1 MLEIKT
7 PCPISMSSSFQEEH
21 LFFDIETTGLN
32 AKGSILYLIGIGKKE
47 NGSWNLIQLF
57 NEDGESEK
65 ELILRFFELIPK
77 NATLIHYNGTTFDL
91 PYLKTRCQQLSL
103 SFAPLET
110 LSHEDYYSYF
120 RPFKSLLSLPNGKQH
135 TLEKLTGFQRQDTL
149 SGKKLIE
156 HYFLYLKLQTK
167 QQEHLLLL
175 HNFDDLCGLMSLSSL
190 AHLKERFPLSKEQ
203 LEKATITCESSMI
216 SYSLPL
222 STAFS
227 NEQVIRLPF
236 EKEFFPF
243 LLKKRKDA
251 QPILSISPLEEAK
264 TLQEQLSFSVSE
276 NTLPMSQK
284 LSLLIQNKE
293 AEFCCPIFKGT
304 LKFFYPNY
312 KDYFFLPLEDTAI
325 HKSVASFV
333 DKDHKKKATADTCY
347 TKKEGVFLPV
357 FGSIS
362 SFTEH
367 SIPIFYESY
376 YHKQGWILYDSSF
389 SLPVQRIWV
398 ENLLEYFQILR
409 PNKR

>member
-7 PCPISMSSSFQEEH
+7 PCPISMPSSFHEEH

-47 NGSWNLIQLF
+47 NGSWNFIQLF
-57 NEDGESEK
+57 NEDSKSEK
-65 ELILRFFELIPK
+65 ELILRFFELLPK

-103 SFAPLET
+103 SFSPLET

-120 RPFKSLLSLPNGKQH
+120 RPFKTLLSLPNGKQH

-156 HYFLYLKLQTK
+156 QYFLYLKLQTK
-167 QQEHLLLL
+167 QQEQLLLL

-222 STAFS
+222 SIAFP
-227 NEQVIRLPF
+227 NDQVIHLPF
-236 EKEFFPF
+236 EKEFSPF
-243 LLKKRKDA
+243 LLKKRKK
-251 QPILSISPLEEAK
+251 PTTTLSLSPTKESQ
-264 TLQEQLSFSVSE
+264 TLQEQLPFSVLE
-276 NTLPMSQK
+276 NTLPINKK

-293 AEFCCPIFKGT
+293 AKFCCPIFKGT

-312 KDYFFLPLEDTAI
+312 KDYFYLPLEDTAI

-347 TKKEGVFLPV
+347 TKKDGVFLPI

-362 SFTEH
+362 AFMEH

-376 YHKQGWILYDSSF
+376 YHKQGWISYDSSF
-389 SLPVQRIWV
+389 PLQIQQLWI

-409 PNKR
+409 

>member
-7 PCPISMSSSFQEEH
+7 PCPISMSSSFHEEH

-47 NGSWNLIQLF
+47 NGSWNFIQLF
-57 NEDGESEK
+57 NEDGKSEK
-65 ELILRFFELIPK
+65 ELILRFFELLPK

-103 SFAPLET
+103 SFSPLET

-120 RPFKSLLSLPNGKQH
+120 RPFKTLLSLPNGKQH

-156 HYFLYLKLQTK
+156 QYFLYLKLQTK
-167 QQEHLLLL
+167 QQEQLLLL
-175 HNFDDLCGLMSLSSL
+175 HNFDDLCGLMSLSTL
-190 AHLKERFPLSKEQ
+190 FYLKDRFPLSKEQ
-203 LEKATITCESSMI
+203 LEKATITCESSTI

-222 STAFS
+222 SIAFP
-227 NEQVIRLPF
+227 NGKVIHLPF

-243 LLKKRKDA
+243 LLKKRKKT
-251 QPILSISPLEEAK
+251 PPNLSLSPVEESQ
-264 TLQEQLSFSVSE
+264 TLQGQLSFSVSE
-276 NTLPMSQK
+276 NTLPINKK
-284 LSLLIQNKE
+284 LSLLIQNQE
-293 AEFCCPIFKGT
+293 AKFCCPIFKGT

-312 KDYFFLPLEDTAI
+312 KDYFYLPLEDTAI

-347 TKKEGVFLPV
+347 TKKDGVFLPI

-362 SFTEH
+362 AFMEH

-376 YHKQGWILYDSSF
+376 YHKQGWISYDSSF
-389 SLPVQRIWV
+389 SLQMQQLWI

-409 PNKR
+409 

>member
-7 PCPISMSSSFQEEH
+7 PCPISMPSSFHEEH

-47 NGSWNLIQLF
+47 NGSWNFIQLF
-57 NEDGESEK
+57 NEDGKSEK
-65 ELILRFFELIPK
+65 ELILRFFELLPK

-103 SFAPLET
+103 SFSPLET

-120 RPFKSLLSLPNGKQH
+120 RPFKTLLSLPNGKQH

-156 HYFLYLKLQTK
+156 QYFLYLKLQTK
-167 QQEHLLLL
+167 QQEQLLLL
-175 HNFDDLCGLMSLSSL
+175 HNFDDLCGLMSLSTL
-190 AHLKERFPLSKEQ
+190 FYLKDRFPLSKEQ
-203 LEKATITCESSMI
+203 LEKATITCESSTI

-222 STAFS
+222 SIAFP
-227 NEQVIRLPF
+227 NDQVIHLPF
-236 EKEFFPF
+236 EKEFSPF
-243 LLKKRKDA
+243 LLKKRKK
-251 QPILSISPLEEAK
+251 PTTTLSLSPVEESQ
-264 TLQEQLSFSVSE
+264 TLQGQLSFSVSE
-276 NTLPMSQK
+276 NTLPINKK
-284 LSLLIQNKE
+284 LSLLIQNQE
-293 AEFCCPIFKGT
+293 AKFCCPIFKGT

-312 KDYFFLPLEDTAI
+312 KDYFYLPLEDTAI

-347 TKKEGVFLPV
+347 TKKDGVFLPI

-362 SFTEH
+362 AFMEH

-376 YHKQGWILYDSSF
+376 YHKQGWISYDSSF
-389 SLPVQRIWV
+389 SLQMQQLWI

-409 PNKR
+409 